1 VPSRP
6 LTWLE
11 PVATPSDLRDSAP
24 PTEPPE
30 YPDGCPVPPVEVDP
44 AVSRTWVPQFLASL
58 TIGDRLVSLRPR
70 GWSEELENRLHSDRE
85 FAGCRPTRPTTAPR

>member
-1 VPSRP
+1 MPSRP

-44 AVSRTWVPQFLASL
+44 AVSRT
-58 TIGDRLVSLRPR
+58 
-70 GWSEELENRLHSDRE
+70 
-85 FAGCRPTRPTTAPR
+85 